1 MEKLEVPSS
10 YRKEL
15 EGKFLKFK
23 ESDGKR
29 KLQIVSIQEV
39 EDRFSSDK
47 KALEYL
53 FLNQEGEEK
62 TFRIRRNEKGDLSPK
77 SFYTTIQGLNLKPN
91 EWVEVW
97 CVGGDENGK
106 GFDKRYKA
114 KRCSLPI
121 GEEQEEEEEI
131 NNREIDVDEI
141 PL

>member
-23 ESDGKR
+23 AEDEKR
-29 KLQIVSIQEV
+29 KLQIVSIEEV
-39 EDRFSSDK
+39 EDKFSSDR

-53 FLNQEGEEK
+53 FLNTSGEEK
-62 TFRIRRNEKGDLSPK
+62 TFRIRRGEKGDLSPK
-77 SFYTTIQGLNLKPN
+77 SFYTAIQGVDLKPN
-91 EWVEVW
+91 DWVEIW
-97 CVGGDENGK
+97 CEGE

-114 KRCSLPI
+114 RKCSSPAK
-121 GEEQEEEEEI
+121 EEPEEEEV

-141 PL
+141 QF